1 MPYEVAIEGEL
12 RMSSPFNA
20 GIKQA
25 YEKPY
30 GFVLASSICRQVHP
44 FLHPHCR
51 PCVSR
56 EQRVVR
62 HMHQVGLYLT
72 AIRVSGNGFYS

>member
-1 MPYEVAIEGEL
+1 MPYEVGIEGEL
-12 RMSSPFNA
+12 RMRSPFNA
-20 GIKQA
+20 RIKQA

-44 FLHPHCR
+44 ASLTASR
-51 PCVSR
+51 VSR

>member
-44 FLHPHCR
+44 ILCIPIA
-51 PCVSR
+51 V
-56 EQRVVR
+56 RVCLESSASC
-62 HMHQVGLYLT
+62 GT
-72 AIRVSGNGFYS
+72 CIKSDFI